1 MAIGRTARGRA
12 GTLARASAG
21 AGAALI
27 ALIAL
32 NGCTPAATRASDTAR
47 ELQSAIGDRVAEA
60 PRDCVS
66 TMGLDGPQ
74 IVGDRTLIYRSGG
87 RIYRN
92 DIAGGCPGLAPMA
105 TVIVEVHG
113 SQLCR
118 NDRFQ
123 ALQTGS
129 RIPGPYC
136 RLGAFTP
143 YRRP

>member
-1 MAIGRTARGRA
+1 MAIGRTARGRVA
-12 GTLARASAG
+12 AL
-21 AGAALI
+21 AGAAAGAVLI
-27 ALIAL
+27 ALG
-32 NGCTPAATRASDTAR
+32 GCTPAATTRTSDTAR
-47 ELQSAIGDRVAEA
+47 ELRTAIGDRVAEA

-74 IVGDRTLIYRSGG
+74 IIGGQTLIYRSGG
-87 RIYRN
+87 RVYRN
-92 DIAGGCPGLAPMA
+92 DIEGGCPGLAPMA